1 MKTEEQAGME
11 LLLLELF
18 DKQGGNLLWWS
29 VNPP

>member
-18 DKQGGNLLWWS
+18 DKQGGNLLW
-29 VNPP
+29 